1 MDRVQSELSK
11 GQGLVEYALILVLVA
26 VVVIVALALLGPA
39 VGNAYSSLFDPFMED
54 TGDPGGDGGNPGDGP
69 PGDCYSTLLIVMMVG
84 SMGIAT
90 LTSQFVPSKWVE
102 KIAFAISRV
111 V

>member
-1 MDRVQSELSK
+1 MMDRERSELSI

-26 VVVIVALALLGPA
+26 VVVIVILTLLGPA
-39 VGNAYSSLFDPFMED
+39 VGSVFSEILNPL
-54 TGDPGGDGGNPGDGP
+54 GGPGDGP
-69 PGDCYSTLLIVMMVG
+69 PGDCYSTLLIAIMVG
-84 SMGIAT
+84 AMGIAT

-102 KIAFAISRV
+102 KISFAISRV